1 MNHNAGTAPPPR
13 TGTESGN
20 EPVGN
25 DHVNN
30 ENQHASKGRRI
41 LIAVIVLL
49 VVGAALLVGWLPR
62 HKRDKEVAAKAKT
75 ERTSLPVVEVQ
86 TVGAASSEQELTLPG
101 TVTPL
106 EAAHIYA
113 RASGFF
119 QRRYVDLGDKV
130 RKGQLLGLISA
141 PDLDAVVSQ
150 QVSLVQQS
158 SAGVESAQAAVHL
171 QQATYNRVHTLVQH
185 GILSKQDDDAALA
198 AVQTAEA
205 GLQAAQQ
212 AVQAAKAAQAHAQTM
227 ADFEQVRSPIA
238 GTVTARNV
246 EVGNLVSGTG
256 AAQGVTP
263 VPAAGPTGGPPT
275 GGAQGGELFYVVN
288 LDRLEV
294 FVTVPEQDA
303 QFVQNGQPVQL
314 SFSEMPGQAFQGK
327 VIRTS
332 DSLSQQTRT
341 LLAEIQASDPQHRLR
356 PGMFASVQMRYK
368 APNPG
373 ILIPGDS
380 LITMA
385 RGEFVPV
392 VQNGVVQM
400 RAVHVGR
407 DLGTQ
412 VFVTAGLENG
422 DMVVLNPNDLV
433 KEGAHVTAK
442 PAPPGQEGSEAKP
455 AAEGGKG
462 GAKGSHAQQDQ

>member
-1 MNHNAGTAPPPR
+1 MNNPTGTAPQR
-13 TGTESGN
+13 TGTEPVSN
-20 EPVGN
+20 EHE
-25 DHVNN
+25 D
-30 ENQHASKGRRI
+30 ASKGRRI
-41 LIAVIVLL
+41 LIVIIVAL

-62 HKRDKEVAAKAKT
+62 HKRDREIAAKANT

-86 TVGAASSEQELTLPG
+86 TVGAATSEQQLTLPG

-106 EAAHIYA
+106 DAAHIYA

-119 QRRYVDLGDKV
+119 ERRYVDLGDNV

-150 QVSLVQQS
+150 QSSLVQQT
-158 SAGVESAQAAVHL
+158 SAGVLSAQASVQL

-185 GILSKQDDDAALA
+185 GILSRQDDDTALA
-198 AVQTAEA
+198 ALQTAEA
-205 GLQAAQQ
+205 GSQAALQG
-212 AVQAAKAAQAHAQTM
+212 VQAAKAAQAHAQVL

-238 GTVTARNV
+238 GTVVARNV
-246 EVGNLVSGTG
+246 EVGNLVSATGT
-256 AAQGVTP
+256 AMGVAP
-263 VPAAGPTGGPPT
+263 VPGTGPTGGPPT

-294 FVTVPEQDA
+294 FVTVPEEDA
-303 QFVQNGQPVQL
+303 EFVQDGQPVQL
-314 SFSEMPGQAFQGK
+314 TFLEMPGQTFQGK
-327 VIRTS
+327 VSRTS
-332 DSLSQQTRT
+332 DSLSQQTRM
-341 LLAEIQASDPQHRLR
+341 LLAEVRAVDPQHRLR

-392 VQNGVVQM
+392 VQDGVVQM
-400 RAVHVGR
+400 RPVHVGR

-412 VFVTAGLENG
+412 VFITAGLQNG
-422 DMVVLNPNDLV
+422 DMVVVNPNDSV
-433 KEGAHVTAK
+433 KDGVHVTAK
-442 PAPPGQEGSEAKP
+442 PAPLGQGGIEAKP
-455 AAEGGKG
+455 AAGDGKG
-462 GAKGSHAQQDQ
+462 GSQAQQDK

>member
-1 MNHNAGTAPPPR
+1 MNNPTGNAPPR
-13 TGTESGN
+13 MGTE
-20 EPVGN
+20 PVSNGHE
-25 DHVNN
+25 D
-30 ENQHASKGRRI
+30 ASKGRRI
-41 LIAVIVLL
+41 LIVVIVVL

-62 HKRDKEVAAKAKT
+62 HKRDREIVAKANT

-86 TVGAASSEQELTLPG
+86 TVGAATSEQELTLPG

-119 QRRYVDLGDKV
+119 ERRYVDLGDNV

-150 QVSLVQQS
+150 QTSLVQQS
-158 SAGVESAQAAVHL
+158 SAGVLSAQAAVQL

-185 GILSKQDDDAALA
+185 GILSRQDDDASLA
-198 AVQTAEA
+198 ALQTAEA
-205 GLQAAQQ
+205 GSQAALQG
-212 AVQAAKAAQAHAQTM
+212 VQAAKAAQAHAQTM

-238 GTVTARNV
+238 GTVVARNV
-246 EVGNLVSGTG
+246 EVGNLVSATG
-256 AAQGVTP
+256 AAQGVAP
-263 VPAAGPTGGPPT
+263 VPGTGPTGGPQT

-294 FVTVPEQDA
+294 FVTVPEEDA
-303 QFVQNGQPVQL
+303 QFVQSGQPVQL
-314 SFSEMPGQAFQGK
+314 TFSEMPGQTFQGK
-327 VIRTS
+327 VTRTS

-341 LLAEIQASDPQHRLR
+341 LLAEIQATDPQHRLR

-400 RAVHVGR
+400 RSVHVGR

-412 VFVTAGLENG
+412 VFVTAGLESG
-422 DMVVLNPNDLV
+422 DMVVVNPNDSV
-433 KEGAHVTAK
+433 KDGAHVTAK
-442 PAPPGQEGSEAKP
+442 PAPSGQEGSEAKP
-455 AAEGGKG
+455 AARGGKG
-462 GAKGSHAQQDQ
+462 GAKGSEAQQDQ

>member
-1 MNHNAGTAPPPR
+1 MSDNSGTAPPR
-13 TGTESGN
+13 TGTE
-20 EPVGN
+20 PVSN

-30 ENQHASKGRRI
+30 EHQHASKGRRI

-75 ERTSLPVVEVQ
+75 ERTSLPVVQVQ
-86 TVGAASSEQELTLPG
+86 TVRAASSEQELTLPG

-119 QRRYVDLGDKV
+119 ERRYVDLGDKV

-150 QVSLVQQS
+150 QASLVQQS
-158 SAGVESAQAAVHL
+158 NAGVESAQAAVRL

-185 GILSKQDDDAALA
+185 GILSKQDDDTAFAAL
-198 AVQTAEA
+198 QTAEA

-212 AVQAAKAAQAHAQTM
+212 AVQAAKATQAHAQTM

-294 FVTVPEQDA
+294 FVTVPEQDS

-314 SFSEMPGQAFQGK
+314 SFSEMPGQTFQGK
-327 VIRTS
+327 VVRTS

-341 LLAEIQASDPQHRLR
+341 LLAEIRVTDRQHRLR
-356 PGMFASVQMRYK
+356 PGMFATVQMRYK

-380 LITMA
+380 LIQMA

-400 RAVHVGR
+400 RSVHVGR

-412 VFVTAGLENG
+412 VYITAGLQNG
-422 DMVVLNPNDLV
+422 DMVVVNPNDLV
-433 KEGAHVTAK
+433 KDGAHVIAK

-455 AAEGGKG
+455 AAGGGKD
-462 GAKGSHAQQDQ
+462 AKGSQAQQDQ

>member
-1 MNHNAGTAPPPR
+1 MTDNASTAPPR
-13 TGTESGN
+13 TGTE
-20 EPVGN
+20 P
-25 DHVNN
+25 VNN
-30 ENQHASKGRRI
+30 EHQHASRGRRI
-41 LIAVIVLL
+41 LIAAIVVL
-49 VVGAALLVGWLPR
+49 VVGAALLIGWLPR
-62 HKRDKEVAAKAKT
+62 LKRDREVAAKANT
-75 ERTSLPVVEVQ
+75 MRTSLPVVEVQ
-86 TVGAASSEQELTLPG
+86 TVGAASSEQGLTLPG

-119 QRRYVDLGDKV
+119 ERRYVDIGDNV

-141 PDLDAVVSQ
+141 PDLDDVVSQ
-150 QVSLVQQS
+150 QASLVRQS
-158 SAGVESAQAAVHL
+158 SAGVSSAQAAVQL

-198 AVQTAEA
+198 ALQTAEA
-205 GLQAAQQ
+205 GVQAAQQ

-246 EVGNLVSGTG
+246 EVGNLVSATG
-256 AAQGVTP
+256 GAQGIAP
-263 VPAAGPTGGPPT
+263 VPGAGSTGGPPT

-288 LDRLEV
+288 IDRLEV
-294 FVTVPEQDA
+294 FVTVPEEDA

-314 SFSEMPGQAFQGK
+314 TFSEMPGQTFQGK
-327 VIRTS
+327 VVRTS

-341 LLAEIQASDPQHRLR
+341 LLTEIVATDPQRRLR

-400 RAVHVGR
+400 RSVHVGR

-412 VFVTAGLENG
+412 VFITAGLENG
-422 DMVVLNPNDLV
+422 DMVVVNPNDSV
-433 KEGAHVTAK
+433 KDGAHVTAK
-442 PAPPGQEGSEAKP
+442 PAPSGQEGSEAKP
-455 AAEGGKG
+455 AAGGGKG
-462 GAKGSHAQQDQ
+462 GAKGSQAQQDQ

>member
-1 MNHNAGTAPPPR
+1 MNNPTGTAPR
-13 TGTESGN
+13 TATEPAS
-20 EPVGN
+20 
-25 DHVNN
+25 
-30 ENQHASKGRRI
+30 NQHENASKGPRI
-41 LIAVIVLL
+41 LIVIIVVL

-62 HKRDKEVAAKAKT
+62 HKRDKEITAKANT
-75 ERTSLPVVEVQ
+75 ERTSLPIVEVQ
-86 TVGAASSEQELTLPG
+86 TVGAATSEQQLTLPG

-119 QRRYVDLGDKV
+119 ERRYVDLGDNV

-150 QVSLVQQS
+150 QTSLVQQT
-158 SAGVESAQAAVHL
+158 SAGVLSAQAAVQL

-185 GILSKQDDDAALA
+185 GILSRQDDDTALA
-198 AVQTAEA
+198 ALQTAEA
-205 GLQAAQQ
+205 GSQAALQG
-212 AVQAAKAAQAHAQTM
+212 VQAAKAAQAHAQVL

-238 GTVTARNV
+238 GTVVARNV
-246 EVGNLVSGTG
+246 EVGNLVSATGT
-256 AAQGVTP
+256 AMGVAP
-263 VPAAGPTGGPPT
+263 VPGTGPTGGPQT

-294 FVTVPEQDA
+294 FVTVPEEDA
-303 QFVQNGQPVQL
+303 QFVQDGQPVQL
-314 SFSEMPGQAFQGK
+314 TFSEMPGQTFQGK

-332 DSLSQQTRT
+332 DSLSQQTRM
-341 LLAEIQASDPQHRLR
+341 LLAEVRTTDPQHRLR

-400 RAVHVGR
+400 RPVHVGR

-412 VFVTAGLENG
+412 VFITAGLQNG
-422 DMVVLNPNDLV
+422 DMVVVNPNDSV
-433 KEGAHVTAK
+433 KDGVHVTAK
-442 PAPPGQEGSEAKP
+442 PAPLGQEGIAAEP
-455 AAEGGKG
+455 AAGDGKG
-462 GAKGSHAQQDQ
+462 GAKGSEAQQQDQ

>member
-1 MNHNAGTAPPPR
+1 MNNPTGTAPPR
-13 TGTESGN
+13 MGTEPVSN
-20 EPVGN
+20 EHK
-25 DHVNN
+25 D
-30 ENQHASKGRRI
+30 ASKGRRI
-41 LIAVIVLL
+41 LTVVIVVL
-49 VVGAALLVGWLPR
+49 VVGAALLLGWLPR
-62 HKRDKEVAAKAKT
+62 HKRDREIAAKANT

-86 TVGAASSEQELTLPG
+86 TVGAATSDQQLTLPG

-113 RASGFF
+113 RATGFF
-119 QRRYVDLGDKV
+119 ERRYVDLGDKV

-141 PDLDAVVSQ
+141 PDLDAIVSQ
-150 QVSLVQQS
+150 QASLAQQS
-158 SAGVESAQAAVHL
+158 SAGVLSAQAAVQL

-185 GILSKQDDDAALA
+185 GILSRQDDDAALA
-198 AVQTAEA
+198 ALQTAAA
-205 GLQAAQQ
+205 GSQSAQQ

-238 GTVTARNV
+238 GTVVARNV
-246 EVGNLVSGTG
+246 EVGNLVSATGT
-256 AAQGVTP
+256 AMGVAP
-263 VPAAGPTGGPPT
+263 VPSTGPTGGPPT

-288 LDRLEV
+288 LDSLEV
-294 FVTVPEQDA
+294 FVTVPEEDA
-303 QFVQNGQPVQL
+303 QFVQDGQPVQL
-314 SFSEMPGQAFQGK
+314 TFSEMPGQTFQGK

-332 DSLSQQTRT
+332 DSLNQQTRM
-341 LLAEIQASDPQHRLR
+341 LLAEIRATDPQHRLR

-400 RAVHVGR
+400 RSVHVGR

-412 VFVTAGLENG
+412 VFITAGLENG
-422 DMVVLNPNDLV
+422 DMVVVNPNDSV
-433 KEGAHVTAK
+433 TDGAHVVAK
-442 PAPPGQEGSEAKP
+442 PAPSGQEGSETKP
-455 AAEGGKG
+455 AAGGGKG
-462 GAKGSHAQQDQ
+462 GAKGSQAQQGQ

>member
-1 MNHNAGTAPPPR
+1 MNDNAGTAPPR
-13 TGTESGN
+13 TGAEPVSNDDGNN
-20 EPVGN
+20 EP
-25 DHVNN
+25 
-30 ENQHASKGRRI
+30 QHAGKGRRI

-62 HKRDKEVAAKAKT
+62 HKRDQEVAAKAKT

-86 TVGAASSEQELTLPG
+86 TVGAASSEQDLTLPG

-106 EAAHIYA
+106 EAAHVYA
-113 RASGFF
+113 RATGYFE
-119 QRRYVDLGDKV
+119 RRYVDLGDKV

-141 PDLDAVVSQ
+141 PDLDAIVSQ
-150 QVSLVQQS
+150 QASLAQQS
-158 SAGVESAQAAVHL
+158 SASVVSAQAAVHL

-185 GILSKQDDDAALA
+185 GILSRQDDDAALA
-198 AVQTAEA
+198 GLQTAEA

-212 AVQAAKAAQAHAQTM
+212 AVQAAKAAQAHAQTL
-227 ADFEQVRSPIA
+227 ANFEQVRSPID

-275 GGAQGGELFYVVN
+275 GGAQGGELFYVAN

-314 SFSEMPGQAFQGK
+314 TFSEMPGQTFQGK

-341 LLAEIQASDPQHRLR
+341 LLAEIRVTDPQHSLR
-356 PGMFASVQMRYK
+356 PGMFASVHMHYK
-368 APNPG
+368 APTPG

-380 LITMA
+380 LIPMA

-400 RAVHVGR
+400 RPVHVGR

-412 VFVTAGLENG
+412 VFITAGLENG
-422 DMVVLNPNDLV
+422 DMVVVNPNDLV

-442 PAPPGQEGSEAKP
+442 PAPPGQEGNEAQP
-455 AAEGGKG
+455 AAAGGKG
-462 GAKGSHAQQDQ
+462 SAKSAQNQ

>member
-1 MNHNAGTAPPPR
+1 MNNNAGTAPPPR
-13 TGTESGN
+13 TGTESGT
-20 EPVGN
+20 EPISNN
-25 DHVNN
+25 DH
-30 ENQHASKGRRI
+30 QHASKGRRI

-49 VVGAALLVGWLPR
+49 VVGAAQLVGWLPR
-62 HKRDKEVAAKAKT
+62 HKRNQEVVAKATT

-86 TVGAASSEQELTLPG
+86 TVGAASSEQALTLPG

-113 RASGFF
+113 RATGFF
-119 QRRYVDLGDKV
+119 ERRYVDLGDKV

-141 PDLDAVVSQ
+141 PDLDAIVSQ
-150 QVSLVQQS
+150 QASLVQQS
-158 SAGVESAQAAVHL
+158 SAGVESAQAGVHL

-198 AVQTAEA
+198 AQQAAEA

-227 ADFEQVRSPIA
+227 ANFEQVRSPIA

-246 EVGNLVSGTG
+246 EVGNLVSATG

-294 FVTVPEQDA
+294 FVTVPEEDA

-314 SFSEMPGQAFQGK
+314 SFSEMPGQTFQGK

-400 RAVHVGR
+400 RSVHVGR

-412 VFVTAGLENG
+412 VFITAGLENG

-433 KEGAHVTAK
+433 KEGVHVTAK
-442 PAPPGQEGSEAKP
+442 PAPPGQAGSEAKP
-455 AAEGGKG
+455 AAGGEKG
-462 GAKGSHAQQDQ
+462 GAKGSQALQAQ

>member
-1 MNHNAGTAPPPR
+1 MNNHSGTAPPR
-13 TGTESGN
+13 MGTD
-20 EPVGN
+20 PVSN
-25 DHVNN
+25 DH
-30 ENQHASKGRRI
+30 QHASKGRRI
-41 LIAVIVLL
+41 LIVVIVVL

-62 HKRDKEVAAKAKT
+62 HKRDSEIAAKANT
-75 ERTSLPVVEVQ
+75 ERASLPVVEVQ

-113 RASGFF
+113 RATGFF
-119 QRRYVDLGDKV
+119 ERRYVDMGDKV

-141 PDLDAVVSQ
+141 PDLDALVSQ
-150 QVSLVQQS
+150 QASLVSQS
-158 SAGVESAQAAVHL
+158 GAGVESAQAAVQL

-185 GILSKQDDDAALA
+185 GILSRQDDDAALA
-198 AVQTAEA
+198 ALRTAEA
-205 GLQAAQQ
+205 GSQGARQ

-227 ADFEQVRSPIA
+227 VDFEQVRSPIA

-246 EVGNLVSGTG
+246 EVGNLVSATG
-256 AAQGVTP
+256 AAQGVAP
-263 VPAAGPTGGPPT
+263 VTGAGPTGGPPT
-275 GGAQGGELFYVVN
+275 GGAQGGELFDVVN

-294 FVTVPEQDA
+294 FVTVPELDA

-314 SFSEMPGQAFQGK
+314 TFSEMPGQTFQGK
-327 VIRTS
+327 VIRSS

-341 LLAEIQASDPQHRLR
+341 LLAEIRVTDPQHSLR

-392 VQNGVVQM
+392 VDHGVVKM
-400 RAVHVGR
+400 RSVHVGR

-412 VFVTAGLENG
+412 VFITAGLENG
-422 DMVVLNPNDLV
+422 DVVVLNPNDSV
-433 KEGAHVTAK
+433 KDGARVIAK
-442 PAPPGQEGSEAKP
+442 PAPSGQESGERKP
-455 AAEGGKG
+455 AASSAKSS
-462 GAKGSHAQQDQ
+462 AKGSQAQQDQ

>member
-1 MNHNAGTAPPPR
+1 MSDNVGAAPPPR
-13 TGTESGN
+13 AETKTGDG
-20 EPVGN
+20 PVSN
-25 DHVNN
+25 SQVDSEH
-30 ENQHASKGRRI
+30 QHASKGRPI
-41 LIAVIVLL
+41 LIAVILLL
-49 VVGAALLVGWLPR
+49 VVGVALLVGWLPR
-62 HKRDKEVAAKAKT
+62 HKRGEEVAARAKT
-75 ERTSLPVVEVQ
+75 ERTSLPIVEVQ
-86 TVGAASSEQELTLPG
+86 TVGAATSDQQLTLPG

-113 RASGFF
+113 RATGFF
-119 QRRYVDLGDKV
+119 ERRYVDLGDKV

-171 QQATYNRVHTLVQH
+171 QQATYNRVHALVLH
-185 GILSKQDDDAALA
+185 GILSQQDDDAALA
-198 AVQTAEA
+198 ALQTSEA
-205 GLQAAQQ
+205 GLEGAQQ
-212 AVQAAKAAQAHAQTM
+212 AVHATKAAQAHAQTM
-227 ADFEQVRSPIA
+227 ANFEQVRSPIA

-246 EVGNLVSGTG
+246 EVGNLVSATGT
-256 AAQGVTP
+256 AQGVNP
-263 VPAAGPTGGPPT
+263 DPATGPTGGPPT

-288 LDRLEV
+288 LNSLEV

-303 QFVQNGQPVQL
+303 QFVQDGQPVQL
-314 SFSEMPGQAFQGK
+314 TFSEMPGQVFQGK
-327 VIRTS
+327 VVRTS

-341 LLAEIQASDPQHRLR
+341 LLAEIRASDPEQRLR
-356 PGMFASVQMRYK
+356 PGMFASVQMRYR

-400 RAVHVGR
+400 RPVHVGR

-412 VFVTAGLENG
+412 VFITAGLENG
-422 DMVVLNPNDLV
+422 DMVVVNPNDLV
-433 KEGAHVTAK
+433 KDGAHVTARPAPSGQAGGETK
-442 PAPPGQEGSEAKP
+442 PAGGGNGDAK
-455 AAEGGKG
+455 
-462 GAKGSHAQQDQ
+462 SRQAQQDQ

>member
-1 MNHNAGTAPPPR
+1 MNNNAGTAPPPR
-13 TGTESGN
+13 TGTESGT
-20 EPVGN
+20 EPVSNN
-25 DHVNN
+25 DH
-30 ENQHASKGRRI
+30 QHASKGRRI

-62 HKRDKEVAAKAKT
+62 HKRDQEVAAKAKT

-86 TVGAASSEQELTLPG
+86 TVGAASSEQALTLPG

-113 RASGFF
+113 RATGFF
-119 QRRYVDLGDKV
+119 ERRYVDLGDKV

-141 PDLDAVVSQ
+141 PDLDAIVSQ
-150 QVSLVQQS
+150 QASLVQQS
-158 SAGVESAQAAVHL
+158 SAGVESAQAGVHL

-198 AVQTAEA
+198 AQQAAEA

-212 AVQAAKAAQAHAQTM
+212 AVQAAKAVQAHAQTM
-227 ADFEQVRSPIA
+227 ANFEQVRSPIA

-246 EVGNLVSGTG
+246 EVGNLVSGNG

-294 FVTVPEQDA
+294 FVTVPEEDA

-314 SFSEMPGQAFQGK
+314 SFSEMPGQTFQGK

-400 RAVHVGR
+400 RSVHVGR

-412 VFVTAGLENG
+412 VFITAGLENG

-433 KEGAHVTAK
+433 KEGAHVIAK
-442 PAPPGQEGSEAKP
+442 PAPPGQAVSEAK
-455 AAEGGKG
+455 AAAGGEKG
-462 GAKGSHAQQDQ
+462 GAKGSQALQDQ

>member
-1 MNHNAGTAPPPR
+1 MND
-13 TGTESGN
+13 N
-20 EPVGN
+20 E
-25 DHVNN
+25 VN
-30 ENQHASKGRRI
+30 EHQHGSKRRPG

-49 VVGAALLVGWLPR
+49 VVGAALIVGWLPR
-62 HKRDKEVAAKAKT
+62 HKRDEEVAARATT
-75 ERTSLPVVEVQ
+75 ERTSLPIVEVQ
-86 TVGAASSEQELTLPG
+86 TVGAATSDQQLTLPG

-113 RASGFF
+113 RATGFF
-119 QRRYVDLGDKV
+119 EHRYADLGDKV

-141 PDLDAVVSQ
+141 PDLDTIVSQ
-150 QVSLVQQS
+150 QASLVQQS
-158 SAGVESAQAAVHL
+158 SAGVVSAQAAVHL
-171 QQATYNRVHTLVQH
+171 QQATYSRVHTLVLH
-185 GILSKQDDDAALA
+185 GILSQQDDDAALA
-198 AVQTAEA
+198 ALQTSEA

-212 AVQAAKAAQAHAQTM
+212 AVQAARAAQAHAQTL
-227 ADFEQVRSPIA
+227 ANFEQVRSPIT

-246 EVGNLVSGTG
+246 EVGNLVSATGT
-256 AAQGVTP
+256 AQGVSP

-288 LDRLEV
+288 LSSLEV
-294 FVTVPEQDA
+294 FVTVPEEDA

-314 SFSEMPGQAFQGK
+314 TFSEMPGQVFQGK
-327 VIRTS
+327 VVRTS

-341 LLAEIQASDPQHRLR
+341 LLAEIRATDPEQRLR
-356 PGMFASVQMRYK
+356 PGMFASVQMRFR
-368 APNPG
+368 APTPG

-400 RAVHVGR
+400 RPVHVGR

-412 VFVTAGLENG
+412 VYITAGLENG
-422 DMVVLNPNDLV
+422 DMVVVNPNDLV
-433 KEGAHVTAK
+433 KDGVHVTAK
-442 PAPPGQEGSEAKP
+442 PAPAGQQGGEPKP
-455 AAEGGKG
+455 AAADGKG
-462 GAKGSHAQQDQ
+462 VPKGDHAQQDQ

>member
-1 MNHNAGTAPPPR
+1 MNNPTGTAPR
-13 TGTESGN
+13 MGTEPAS
-20 EPVGN
+20 
-25 DHVNN
+25 
-30 ENQHASKGRRI
+30 NQHEDASKGRRI
-41 LIAVIVLL
+41 LIVIIVVL

-62 HKRDKEVAAKAKT
+62 HKRDKEITAKANT

-86 TVGAASSEQELTLPG
+86 TVGAATSEQQLTLPG

-119 QRRYVDLGDKV
+119 ERRYVDLGDNV

-150 QVSLVQQS
+150 QSSLVQQT
-158 SAGVESAQAAVHL
+158 SAGVLSAQAAVQL
-171 QQATYNRVHTLVQH
+171 QQATYNRVHTLVLH
-185 GILSKQDDDAALA
+185 GILSRQDDDTALA
-198 AVQTAEA
+198 ALQTAEA
-205 GLQAAQQ
+205 GSQAALQGG
-212 AVQAAKAAQAHAQTM
+212 QAAKAAQAHAQVL

-238 GTVTARNV
+238 GTVVARNV
-246 EVGNLVSGTG
+246 EVGNLVSATGT
-256 AAQGVTP
+256 AMGVAP
-263 VPAAGPTGGPPT
+263 VPGTGPTGGPPT

-294 FVTVPEQDA
+294 FVTVPEEDA

-314 SFSEMPGQAFQGK
+314 TFSEMPGQTFQGK
-327 VIRTS
+327 VVRTS
-332 DSLSQQTRT
+332 DSLSQQTRM
-341 LLAEIQASDPQHRLR
+341 LLAEVRATDPQHHLR

-400 RAVHVGR
+400 RPVHVGR

-412 VFVTAGLENG
+412 VFITAGLQNG
-422 DMVVLNPNDLV
+422 DMVVVNPNDAV
-433 KEGAHVTAK
+433 KDGVHVTAK
-442 PAPPGQEGSEAKP
+442 PAPLGQEGIAAKP
-455 AAEGGKG
+455 AAGDGKG
-462 GAKGSHAQQDQ
+462 GAKGSEAQQQDQ

>member
-1 MNHNAGTAPPPR
+1 MNDNAGTAPPR
-13 TGTESGN
+13 TGAEPVSNDNGNN
-20 EPVGN
+20 EP
-25 DHVNN
+25 
-30 ENQHASKGRRI
+30 QHAGKGRRI

-49 VVGAALLVGWLPR
+49 VVGAAQLVGWLPR
-62 HKRDKEVAAKAKT
+62 HKRDQEVAAKAKT

-86 TVGAASSEQELTLPG
+86 TVGAASSEQDLTLPG

-106 EAAHIYA
+106 EAAHVYA
-113 RASGFF
+113 RATGYFE
-119 QRRYVDLGDKV
+119 RRYADLGDKV

-150 QVSLVQQS
+150 QASLVQQS
-158 SAGVESAQAAVHL
+158 SASVVSAQAAVQL

-185 GILSKQDDDAALA
+185 GILSRQDDDAALA
-198 AVQTAEA
+198 GLQTAEA

-212 AVQAAKAAQAHAQTM
+212 AVQAAKAAQAHAQTL
-227 ADFEQVRSPIA
+227 ANFEQVRSPID

-314 SFSEMPGQAFQGK
+314 TFSEMPGQTFQGK

-341 LLAEIQASDPQHRLR
+341 LLAEIRVTDPQHSLR
-356 PGMFASVQMRYK
+356 PGMFASVHMRYK
-368 APNPG
+368 APTPG

-380 LITMA
+380 LIPMA

-400 RAVHVGR
+400 RPVHVGR

-412 VFVTAGLENG
+412 VFITAGLENG
-422 DMVVLNPNDLV
+422 DMVVVNPNDLV

-442 PAPPGQEGSEAKP
+442 PAPLGQQGNEAQP
-455 AAEGGKG
+455 AAAGGKG
-462 GAKGSHAQQDQ
+462 SAKSAQNQ

>member
-1 MNHNAGTAPPPR
+1 MNHNAGTAPPR
-13 TGTESGN
+13 TGN
-20 EPVGN
+20 EPVGS

-141 PDLDAVVSQ
+141 PDLDAIVSQ

-171 QQATYNRVHTLVQH
+171 QQATYSRVHTLVQH

-227 ADFEQVRSPIA
+227 ANFEQVRSPIA

-246 EVGNLVSGTG
+246 EVGNLVSGNG

-314 SFSEMPGQAFQGK
+314 SFSEMPGQTFQGT

-341 LLAEIQASDPQHRLR
+341 LQAEIQASDPQHRLR

-412 VFVTAGLENG
+412 VYVTAGLENG

-455 AAEGGKG
+455 AAGGGKS

>member
-1 MNHNAGTAPPPR
+1 MNNQIGTVSNKHDR
-13 TGTESGN
+13 
-20 EPVGN
+20 
-25 DHVNN
+25 
-30 ENQHASKGRRI
+30 ASRGRRI
-41 LIAVIVLL
+41 LIVFIVVL
-49 VVGAALLVGWLPR
+49 VVGVALLVGWLPR
-62 HKRDKEVAAKAKT
+62 HKRDGEIEAKANT

-86 TVGAASSEQELTLPG
+86 TVGAATSEQELTLPG

-119 QRRYVDLGDKV
+119 ERRYVDLGDNV
-130 RKGQLLGLISA
+130 RQGQLLGLISA
-141 PDLDAVVSQ
+141 PDLDDVVSQ
-150 QVSLVQQS
+150 QVSLVRQS
-158 SAGVESAQAAVHL
+158 GAGVESAQATVQL

-185 GILSKQDDDAALA
+185 GILSRQDDDAALA
-198 AVQTAEA
+198 ALETAEA
-205 GLQAAQQ
+205 GSQAAQQ

-238 GTVTARNV
+238 GTIVARNV
-246 EVGNLVSGTG
+246 EVGNLVSAMG
-256 AAQGVTP
+256 AAQGVSP
-263 VPAAGPTGGPPT
+263 VPGSGPTGGPPT

-294 FVTVPEQDA
+294 FVTVPEGDA
-303 QFVQNGQPVQL
+303 QFVQDGQPVQL
-314 SFSEMPGQAFQGK
+314 TFSEMPGQTFQGK

-332 DSLSQQTRT
+332 DSLSQQTRM
-341 LLAEIQASDPQHRLR
+341 LLAEIRATDPQHHLR

-368 APNPG
+368 AANPG

-392 VQNGVVQM
+392 VENGVVQM
-400 RAVHVGR
+400 RPVHVGR

-412 VFVTAGLENG
+412 VFITAGLENG
-422 DMVVLNPNDLV
+422 DTVVVNLNDAV
-433 KEGAHVTAK
+433 KAGAHVTAK
-442 PAPPGQEGSEAKP
+442 PAPSGQEGSEPKP
-455 AAEGGKG
+455 SAGGENG
-462 GAKGSHAQQDQ
+462 GAKGGQAQLDQ

>member
-1 MNHNAGTAPPPR
+1 MNNNAGTAPPR
-13 TGTESGN
+13 TGNKPVSNDGAKN
-20 EPVGN
+20 E
-25 DHVNN
+25 H
-30 ENQHASKGRRI
+30 QHASKGRRI

-62 HKRDKEVAAKAKT
+62 HKRDKEVAGKAKT
-75 ERTSLPVVEVQ
+75 ERTSLPVVEVH
-86 TVGAASSEQELTLPG
+86 TVGAASAEQELTLPG

-106 EAAHIYA
+106 EAAHVYA
-113 RASGFF
+113 RATGYFE
-119 QRRYVDLGDKV
+119 RRYADLGDKV
-130 RKGQLLGLISA
+130 RKGQLLGKISA
-141 PDLDAVVSQ
+141 PDLDAVVAQ
-150 QVSLVQQS
+150 QTSLVQQS
-158 SAGVESAQAAVHL
+158 NAGVESAQAAVHL
-171 QQATYNRVHTLVQH
+171 QQATYNRVHTLVEH
-185 GILSKQDDDAALA
+185 GILSKQDDDAASA
-198 AVQTAEA
+198 ALQTAEA

-212 AVQAAKAAQAHAQTM
+212 ALQAAKAAQAHAQTM

-314 SFSEMPGQAFQGK
+314 SFSEMPGRTFQGK
-327 VIRTS
+327 VARTS

-341 LLAEIQASDPQHRLR
+341 LLAEIRVTDPQHSLR

-380 LITMA
+380 LIQMA
-385 RGEFVPV
+385 RGAFVPV

-400 RAVHVGR
+400 RSVHVGR
-407 DLGTQ
+407 DLGTH
-412 VFVTAGLENG
+412 VFITAGLKNG
-422 DMVVLNPNDLV
+422 DMVVVNPNDLV
-433 KEGAHVTAK
+433 KDGAHVTAK
-442 PAPPGQEGSEAKP
+442 PAPPGQEGAATP
-455 AAEGGKG
+455 AAGGKKD
-462 GAKGSHAQQDQ
+462 GAKGSQAKQDQ

>member
-1 MNHNAGTAPPPR
+1 MNNHTGAAPPR
-13 TGTESGN
+13 MGN
-20 EPVGN
+20 EPVSN
-25 DHVNN
+25 DH
-30 ENQHASKGRRI
+30 QHVSNGRRI
-41 LIAVIVLL
+41 LIVVIVVL

-62 HKRDKEVAAKAKT
+62 HKRDREIAAKANT
-75 ERTSLPVVEVQ
+75 ERTSLPIVEVQ
-86 TVGAASSEQELTLPG
+86 TVGPTSSEQELILPG

-119 QRRYVDLGDKV
+119 ERRYVDLGDNV

-150 QVSLVQQS
+150 QASLVSQS
-158 SAGVESAQAAVHL
+158 SAGVASARAAIQL

-185 GILSKQDDDAALA
+185 GILSQQDDDAALA

-246 EVGNLVSGTG
+246 EVGNLVSAAG
-256 AAQGVTP
+256 AAQGVAP
-263 VPAAGPTGGPPT
+263 VPGGGLTGGPPT
-275 GGAQGGELFYVVN
+275 GGAQGGELFDVVN

-294 FVTVPEQDA
+294 FVTVPEEDA
-303 QFVQNGQPVQL
+303 QLVQNGQPVQL
-314 SFSEMPGQAFQGK
+314 TFSEMPGQTFQGK

-332 DSLSQQTRT
+332 DSLSQETRT
-341 LLAEIQASDPQHRLR
+341 LLAEIRATDPQHRLR

-373 ILIPGDS
+373 ILVPGDS

-400 RAVHVGR
+400 RSVHVAR

-412 VFVTAGLENG
+412 VFITAGLENG
-422 DMVVLNPNDLV
+422 DMVVVNPSDLV
-433 KEGAHVTAK
+433 KEGAHVTPK
-442 PAPPGQEGSEAKP
+442 PAPSGQEGSEAKP
-455 AAEGGKG
+455 AAPGGNG
-462 GAKGSHAQQDQ
+462 GAKGSQAQQD

>member
-1 MNHNAGTAPPPR
+1 MNDNAGTTP
-13 TGTESGN
+13 GTEPVSN
-20 EPVGN
+20 E
-25 DHVNN
+25 H
-30 ENQHASKGRRI
+30 QHASRGRRI

-62 HKRDKEVAAKAKT
+62 QKRDKEVAAKAQT

-119 QRRYVDLGDKV
+119 EHRYVDLGDKV

-150 QVSLVQQS
+150 QAALVQQS
-158 SAGVESAQAAVHL
+158 SAGVESAQAAVRL
-171 QQATYNRVHTLVQH
+171 QQATYNRVHTLVEH

-198 AVQTAEA
+198 ALQTAEA
-205 GLQAAQQ
+205 SLQAAQQ
-212 AVQAAKAAQAHAQTM
+212 AVGAAKAAQAHAQTM

-256 AAQGVTP
+256 TAQGVTP
-263 VPAAGPTGGPPT
+263 VPGAGPTGGPPT

-294 FVTVPEQDA
+294 FVTVPEEDA
-303 QFVQNGQPVQL
+303 QFVQGGQPVQL
-314 SFSEMPGQAFQGK
+314 TFSEMPGQTFQGK
-327 VIRTS
+327 VVRTS

-341 LLAEIQASDPQHRLR
+341 LLAEIRVTDPQHRLR
-356 PGMFASVQMRYK
+356 PGMFATVQMRYK

-380 LITMA
+380 LIQMA

-392 VQNGVVQM
+392 VQDGVVQM
-400 RAVHVGR
+400 RPVHVGR
-407 DLGTQ
+407 DMGSQ
-412 VFVTAGLENG
+412 AYITAGLQNG
-422 DMVVLNPNDLV
+422 DMVVVNPNDLV
-433 KEGAHVTAK
+433 KDGAHVTAK
-442 PAPPGQEGSEAKP
+442 PAPPGQEGGEAKP
-455 AAEGGKG
+455 AAAASGND
-462 GAKGSHAQQDQ
+462 GAKGSQAQQDQ